1 MFGESATAIT
11 ILFIIFAAGVGAFI
25 RRRSR
30 DKCLRDFE
38 HNMVTLQET
47 AGKMN
52 WRI

>member
-11 ILFIIFAAGVGAFI
+11 ILFILFAAGVAAFV
-25 RRRSR
+25 RKRSR

-38 HNMVTLQET
+38 RNMVTLEEKS
-47 AGKMN
+47 GKMN

>member
-11 ILFIIFAAGVGAFI
+11 ILFIIFATAVGAFV
-25 RRRSR
+25 RKRSR
-30 DKCLRDFE
+30 DKCLKDFSK
-38 HNMVTLQET
+38 NMVTLEET